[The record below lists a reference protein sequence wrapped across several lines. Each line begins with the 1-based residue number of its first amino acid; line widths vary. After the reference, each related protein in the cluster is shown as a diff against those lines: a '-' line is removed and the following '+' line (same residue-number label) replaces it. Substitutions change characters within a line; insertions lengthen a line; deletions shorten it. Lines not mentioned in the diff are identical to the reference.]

1 VITAPASVSGN
12 RLARLEHA
20 GRYYLTA
27 LSVLFLAAYATPIL
41 WPDLDTGW
49 RQLCRTANLVIWA
62 LFAGDYLIRLTVAPR
77 RLQFVRSHWFDL
89 MVLTLPVVRPLRA
102 LRLIFALKILHQRT
116 ERWTRGRLAV
126 YVAATTLLLVAV
138 AALAVL
144 DAERGQPDSTIH
156 SYPDALWWAVV
167 TITTVGYGDFSP
179 ATTEGRLVAVAMMI
193 GGIGLLGFV
202 TGSVTS
208 WIVDRIAAGDKA
220 TQATRQDVVSL
231 LEEIRRLRSEVAD
244 LRASVHVD
252 QFRDGDRAATD
263 NDVTANSTERDGTS
277 RPTGS

>member
-1 VITAPASVSGN
+1 
-12 RLARLEHA
+12 
-20 GRYYLTA
+20 
-27 LSVLFLAAYATPIL
+27 
-41 WPDLDTGW
+41 
-49 RQLCRTANLVIWA
+49 
-62 LFAGDYLIRLTVAPR
+62 
-77 RLQFVRSHWFDL
+77 

-116 ERWTRGRLAV
+116 ERWTRDRLAV

-156 SYPDALWWAVV
+156 TYPDALWWAVV

-220 TQATRQDVVSL
+220 TQATRQDVISL

-244 LRASVHVD
+244 LRATVHVD
-252 QFRDGDRAATD
+252 QLWDDGRAATET
-263 NDVTANSTERDGTS
+263 DVTANSTERDGTS

>member
-1 VITAPASVSGN
+1 MTTSASGN

-20 GRYYLTA
+20 GRFYLTV

-41 WPDLDTGW
+41 WPELDAGW
-49 RQLCRTANLVIWA
+49 RQLCRTANLVIWV
-62 LFAGDYLIRLTVAPR
+62 LFAADYVLRLAVAPHR
-77 RLQFVRSHWFDL
+77 FGFIRSHWFDL
-89 MVLTLPVVRPLRA
+89 VVLTLPVVRPLRA

-126 YVAATTLLLVAV
+126 YVAATTVLLIAV

-144 DAERGQPDSTIH
+144 DAERGQPDSSIH
-156 SYPDALWWAVV
+156 TYPDALWWAVV

-179 ATTEGRLVAVAMMI
+179 GTAEGRLVAVAMMI

-208 WIVDRIAAGDKA
+208 WIVDRIAAGDEA
-220 TQATRQDVVSL
+220 AQATRQDVASL
-231 LEEIRRLRSEVAD
+231 LDEIRRLRSEVAG
-244 LRASVHVD
+244 LRATVNAK
-252 QFRDGDRAATD
+252 QFWDDSRTADDAETTATSADRDETD
-263 NDVTANSTERDGTS
+263 S
-277 RPTGS
+277 PTGR